1 MRRTDLDDTNIE
13 IHRLMIKLLREK
25 GPQWRIMKAFEL
37 SEELKQFVQRARKS
51 VEKSRGQSGP

>member
-13 IHRLMIKLLREK
+13 IHRLMVKLLREK

-51 VEKSRGQSGP
+51 VKK